1 MTNHNKSSRSRV
13 FHLFTDYTH
22 HFFMSSAHI
31 NKNSFIITLFN
42 FLCII
47 YLFHLLIIIF
57 TCNFLRFHR
66 VLKRRHPS
74 VLFCADNKSTMSTDR
89 LLCRSR

>member
-31 NKNSFIITLFN
+31 NKNSFIITH
-42 FLCII
+42 
-47 YLFHLLIIIF
+47 YLISF
-57 TCNFLRFHR
+57 
-66 VLKRRHPS
+66 
-74 VLFCADNKSTMSTDR
+74 VLFIYFIY
-89 LLCRSR
+89 